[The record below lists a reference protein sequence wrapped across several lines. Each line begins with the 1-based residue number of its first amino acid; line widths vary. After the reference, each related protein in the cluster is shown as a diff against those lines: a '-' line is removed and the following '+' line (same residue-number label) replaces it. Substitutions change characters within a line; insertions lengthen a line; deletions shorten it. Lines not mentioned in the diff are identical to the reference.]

1 MIRRYF
7 GLPGCGKT
15 TFAVKLAVSR
25 ARLITLGLDKKHKFV
40 FTNFNVNHP
49 YVFKID
55 NDMIGKYNFENC
67 LLIIDEAT
75 LFADNRDYKSFDKS
89 KRDFFML
96 HRHYNCD
103 IYLFH
108 QEAGGV
114 DKKIRSITDG
124 CYYIKKCKLRPW
136 RTKVIKLQ
144 YKVAI
149 PESKG
154 LVDGEGHELTED
166 VVMGYC
172 MPSKISQMLSLS
184 FDRRRLYK
192 YFDSYERPE
201 LDPIPDEVFSKSIT
215 SWKLPAPR
223 KKRRT

>member
-7 GLPGCGKT
+7 GLPGSGKT
-15 TFAVKLAVSR
+15 TYAVKLAVTR
-25 ARLITLGLDKKHKFV
+25 AKLIALGLDKKKKFV
-40 FTNFNVNHP
+40 YTNFPVRHP
-49 YVFKID
+49 YVYSID
-55 NDMIGKYNFENC
+55 NEMIGIVDFSDS
-67 LLIIDEAT
+67 LVIIDEAT
-75 LFADNRDYKSFDKS
+75 LFADNRDYKSFDKA

-114 DKKIRSITDG
+114 DKKIRSLTEG

-136 RTKVIKLQ
+136 RSKVIRLN

-154 LVDGEGHELTED
+154 MVDGEGNELTED

-172 MPSKISQMLSLS
+172 MPSRISRLLIPS
-184 FDRRRLYK
+184 FNRKRWYK
-192 YFDSYERPE
+192 YFDSFEKKE
-201 LDPIPDEVFSKSIT
+201 LAKVPDEVYSNSIR
-215 SWKLPAPR
+215 SASD
-223 KKRRT
+223 